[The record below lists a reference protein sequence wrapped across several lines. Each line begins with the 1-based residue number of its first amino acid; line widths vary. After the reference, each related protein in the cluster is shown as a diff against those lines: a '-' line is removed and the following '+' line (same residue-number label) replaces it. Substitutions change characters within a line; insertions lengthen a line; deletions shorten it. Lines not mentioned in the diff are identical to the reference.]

1 MLTTNRNGPSGPNTL
16 SSHRELRVTFQD
28 IDDDDVHAIMLLRGS
43 LSLAGIDLSREV
55 SAENHV
61 PKNRIAEK
69 ALALTDD
76 WQPELS

>member
-1 MLTTNRNGPSGPNTL
+1 VLTIEPQRAECPNAL
-16 SSHRELRVTFQD
+16 SSHRELRVAFQD

-43 LSLAGIDLSREV
+43 LSLAGIDLSGEV

-61 PKNRIAEK
+61 PENRIAEK